1 MRSSNPV
8 FSRRG
13 FSRDNGHAGFN
24 AAPQAGAATTG
35 ANPFAQGTAANP
47 YATNPYAQQGT
58 QPGAPAPARTDAM
71 TIDDVVTRTAMTLG
85 LVVVAAAIAWWVMPV
100 DQANLGSAYG
110 VAIGAAI
117 IGFVLSL
124 VNSFK
129 RRPSPALILTYA
141 AFEGVFLGIVS
152 NIVSVYVAPGAA
164 MQAVLGTMAVFAGVL
179 IAYRT
184 GLIRVTRR
192 FYGFVMAAAIG
203 SAVAP
208 THQERAPRP
217 APCAGPRPA
226 CAARE
231 RHAARRRRRPWQR
244 RWSATGQMTWRSL
257 TTPGFNRYPRLP
269 TSAWPVPVPAVS
281 ALRHEMDRSFGPRF
295 IPISAVTWEN
305 DSPPGRRSH
314 PGGDSVTVG
323 ARCDSDTPW

>member
-35 ANPFAQGTAANP
+35 ANPYAQGTAANP

-129 RRPSPALILTYA
+129 RRPSPPLILLYA

-203 SAVAP
+203 FMLLMMVNLLFAVFGGGDGLGFRSGALGIIFGIVAIVIGACILALNFK
-208 THQERAPRP
+208 QVEDGIAYGAPREE
-217 APCAGPRPA
+217 AWL
-226 CAARE
+226 AAF
-231 RHAARRRRRPWQR
+231 
-244 RWSATGQMTWRSL
+244 GL
-257 TTPGFNRYPRLP
+257 TVTLVWIYIEMLRLVAIL
-269 TSAWPVPVPAVS
+269 S
-281 ALRHEMDRSFGPRF
+281 
-295 IPISAVTWEN
+295 
-305 DSPPGRRSH
+305 
-314 PGGDSVTVG
+314 GD
-323 ARCDSDTPW
+323 D

>member
-24 AAPQAGAATTG
+24 AAPQAGAAATG

-85 LVVVAAAIAWWVMPV
+85 TVVVAAAIAWWVLPV
-100 DQANLGSAYG
+100 DQANVGTAIG

-129 RRPSPALILTYA
+129 RRPSPPLILTYA
-141 AFEGVFLGIVS
+141 AFEGVFLGVVS

-203 SAVAP
+203 FMLLMMVNLLFAVFGGGDGLGFRSGALGVVFGIVAIVIGACILALNFK
-208 THQERAPRP
+208 QVEDGIAYGAPREE
-217 APCAGPRPA
+217 AWL
-226 CAARE
+226 AAF
-231 RHAARRRRRPWQR
+231 
-244 RWSATGQMTWRSL
+244 GL
-257 TTPGFNRYPRLP
+257 TVTLVWIYIEMLRLVAIL
-269 TSAWPVPVPAVS
+269 S
-281 ALRHEMDRSFGPRF
+281 
-295 IPISAVTWEN
+295 
-305 DSPPGRRSH
+305 
-314 PGGDSVTVG
+314 GD
-323 ARCDSDTPW
+323 D